1 MLTPDVT
8 IGRGTDRPEP
18 HPRPTA
24 LHHTGVVR
32 IRVAA
37 VVVVVLA
44 VLSLSGCAAA
54 VEGRPFAGPQV
65 SAGVDPV
72 FVRDNDGSD
81 DDRLAA
87 AVLRDLESWWAT
99 EYPPLAGGQRFTPP
113 RGYYSVDSSRPGPAP
128 PCTQSTD
135 EVEGNAF
142 YCPRADVIA
151 YDRAALIPVL
161 REEFGDT
168 AVVVVLAHEFGHAI
182 QQRLQ
187 DTSATA
193 ASLGSGAP
201 TILSEGQADCY
212 AGGFLR
218 AVHDGELA
226 DLRTGDA
233 GIDAAM
239 SALITFRDPAGTDAA
254 DDNAHGN
261 AFDRVSSFQTGY
273 DSGVGACAGMTLQ
286 NRSFTQQAFATL
298 SDARNGGNL
307 PLPDLLRAMG
317 TDLDR
322 YFGGVVRAQGGT
334 WTTPTV
340 GDGDGCEQGP
350 VGFCGADGIRADDR
364 DLGRIH
370 DTVGDYASGTLLASR
385 YALAALAA
393 LDRPTT
399 GPGAGRA
406 ALCLAGAYTSDVGS
420 GSDFSLSPGD
430 LDEAVTVLRRG
441 DDAARGTDG
450 AVSDTTAYARIA
462 DFRQGVDGGADRCL
476 ALR

>member
-1 MLTPDVT
+1 M
-8 IGRGTDRPEP
+8 
-18 HPRPTA
+18 
-24 LHHTGVVR
+24 R
-32 IRVAA
+32 IR
-37 VVVVVLA
+37 VVLA
-44 VLSLSGCAAA
+44 VLAVLLTAGCASA
-54 VEGRPFAGPQV
+54 VDGRAFAGPQV
-65 SAGVDPV
+65 SAGLDPV

-87 AVLRDLESWWAT
+87 AVLRDLEGWW
-99 EYPPLAGGQRFTPP
+99 GGQYPRIADGQAFVPP
-113 RGYYSVDSSRPGPAP
+113 RGYFSVDSSRPGPPP

-161 REEFGDT
+161 REEFGDS

-182 QQRLQ
+182 QQRLS
-187 DTSATA
+187 DVVTTS

-212 AGGFLR
+212 AGSFLR
-218 AVHDGELA
+218 AVRDGQTP
-226 DLRTGDA
+226 DLRTGDG

-239 SALITFRDPAGTDAA
+239 SALITFRDPVGTDAA
-254 DDNAHGN
+254 DDRAHGN
-261 AFDRVSSFQTGY
+261 AFDRVASFQDGF
-273 DSGVGACAGMTLQ
+273 DGGVATCAQMTLD
-286 NRSFTQQAFATL
+286 NRAFTQQAFATL
-298 SDARNGGNL
+298 SDAESGGNL

-322 YFGGVVRAQGGT
+322 FFGGLVRAQGGT
-334 WTTPTV
+334 WTAPAIRP
-340 GDGDGCEQGP
+340 GGDGCGQGA
-350 VGFCGADGIRADDR
+350 VGLCDGVVRTDGG
-364 DLGRIH
+364 DLDRIH
-370 DTVGDYASGTLLASR
+370 DSIGDYASGTLLASR

-399 GPGAGRA
+399 GPAAGRS
-406 ALCLAGAYTSDVGS
+406 ALCLAGAYTADVGAP

-430 LDEAVTVLRRG
+430 LDEAVNLLRRD
-441 DDAARGTDG
+441 DDAASGTDG
-450 AVSDTTAYARIA
+450 TVADATAYARIA
-462 DFRQGVDGGADRCL
+462 DFREGVDGGPQPCL